1 MATIHMVEVWHY
13 HSYGGGVVLPVVRQ
27 RCGYQSY
34 GGGVVLPFIW
44 WRCGATIRSY
54 HSYGGAFVWWWC
66 GATSRMM
73 EVWCY
78 QSYDRGVVLSVV

>member
-1 MATIHMVEVWHY
+1 MMTEVYGAISVSVAWRCGATSRMAEVWCY
-13 HSYGGGVVLPVVRQ
+13 HSYGGGVALP
-27 RCGYQSY
+27 
-34 GGGVVLPFIW
+34 
-44 WRCGATIRSY
+44 
-54 HSYGGAFVWWWC
+54 FVWWRC